1 LPEGKEAK
9 ISNDPAGRSST
20 LTSGTCH
27 GFSENELE
35 GRYAGDGYIL
45 REGWVVWRGKGCGG
59 KKNGISTGAADF
71 GRVST
76 STTVQ
81 ANVIVLKK

>member
-1 LPEGKEAK
+1 MIQLEDLAHSRP
-9 ISNDPAGRSST
+9 GRAMGSQKT
-20 LTSGTCH
+20 NLR
-27 GFSENELE
+27 EDMLE
-35 GRYAGDGYIL
+35 MGIL
-45 REGWVVWRGKGCGG
+45 REGWVVWGGKGCGG

-81 ANVIVLKK
+81 ANVIVRKE